1 MNRRITMGCT
11 ADKQRVAQ
19 KSRKRITMG
28 EVKAPVEPLHQEREQ
43 NEEFNIAEFFRL
55 HEQFMT
61 VKKLEGLAN
70 KTLSDHITF
79 MRYFKE
85 WLYGEVKDCENRVV
99 EKGVFLEYIAY
110 LFQREYKP
118 CTINLRLR
126 TLKCYLRWLY
136 TERIISEDIS
146 PKIKLVKVPKDTK
159 EPLTVV
165 EVKKI
170 FKVMDLAEYSQFRDY
185 VIMMVILD
193 CGVRI
198 NELLNVKVEDYNS
211 KDKTIK
217 IGSET
222 AKTREARIL
231 PISSKTARLL
241 QRLITIAE
249 NNGEEYIFCSSYGGR
264 IHTINVIKNF
274 EKYGK
279 RAKVTNKQ
287 TTPHN
292 YRRAFAVEAVK
303 AGMDVF
309 TLQKMLGHANIT
321 TTRIYVNLDNTHLIK
336 AHERLNI
343 INRFV

>member
-1 MNRRITMGCT
+1 MGCT
-11 ADKQRVAQ
+11 VGKQRVAQ

-28 EVKAPVEPLHQEREQ
+28 EVGAIAEPLHQEIGQHEG
-43 NEEFNIAEFFRL
+43 FNIGEFLRL

-61 VKKLEGLAN
+61 VKKLEGLAV
-70 KTLSDHITF
+70 KTLADHVTF
-79 MRYFKE
+79 MRYLKD
-85 WLYGEVKDCENRVV
+85 WLQSEVKDYENRIV

-110 LFQREYKP
+110 LFQKEYKP

-136 TERIISEDIS
+136 NERFITDDIS
-146 PKIKLVKVPKDTK
+146 SKIKLVKVPKDTK
-159 EPLTVV
+159 EPLTVS

-170 FKVMDLAEYSQFRDY
+170 LKVLDLAEYSQFRDY
-185 VIMMVILD
+185 AIMMVILD

-198 NELLNVKVEDYNS
+198 NELLNVKIEDYNS

-231 PISSKTARLL
+231 PLSSKTTKHL
-241 QRLITIAE
+241 QRLIDIAK
-249 NNGEEYIFCSSYGGR
+249 NNEEEYIFCSSYGGR
-264 IHTINVIKNF
+264 IYTLNVIKNF

-279 RAKVTNKQ
+279 RAGITHKQ
-287 TTPHN
+287 TTPHQ
-292 YRRAFAVEAVK
+292 YRRTFAVEAVK

-321 TTRIYVNLDNTHLIK
+321 TTRIYVNLDNSHLIK
-336 AHERLNI
+336 AHER
-343 INRFV
+343 INVIGKFL